1 MYHALCQDEASN
13 SRNPQSGEPETN
25 QGLERREVL
34 GEKASPGPLG
44 DFIMSSTALGVAKTV
59 NTPLIDLSTTNIF
72 QGQVKMTFGLSAQFG
87 YLCHLSPFLAWTAEI
102 YMLSGG
108 LFTDES
114 ALELMRVGEDSGLR
128 PQMKFLFWF
137 SH

>member
-1 MYHALCQDEASN
+1 MHFVKTRPLILETLRGTRNQPGIGEA
-13 SRNPQSGEPETN
+13 RGP
-25 QGLERREVL
+25 

-114 ALELMRVGEDSGLR
+114 ALELMRVGEDSGPG